1 MAVDNPPRMAVDRR
15 PRAALTNPTR
25 LRAVKAELRPRAGRM
40 AVGVVRPRTRRH
52 VVATNRRTAGC
63 RRAAARRV
71 AKALHAMEHS
81 RVTAAK
87 TVRLAK
93 GATGAKVM
101 KVAKIVRTA
110 SPARLRPHR
119 QRHRAHHLSMAMIPS
134 SHWRLK
140 VGVSRCPTRLAKA
153 VEAYSAKMAGD
164 MKSGL
169 AGMTRNMEM
178 HAARMVKDME
188 TSAAEMA
195 EGAETRAARAPR
207 ACAQPFALILII
219 TLIGL
224 CASCSGGDT
233 VYHDF
238 RALSPHGWDR
248 ADTLTFTARLTDSAA
263 LYQIAIDLRHTDRY
277 PYGEFCLRLLPA
289 PAASDTLRISLIDSR
304 ARWTTRGWAGLYQ
317 GRIPAGTFRPDSAGT
332 YTFRMVHAM
341 PDSILQGISD
351 LGLLIR
357 RVP

>member
-1 MAVDNPPRMAVDRR
+1 
-15 PRAALTNPTR
+15 
-25 LRAVKAELRPRAGRM
+25 
-40 AVGVVRPRTRRH
+40 
-52 VVATNRRTAGC
+52 
-63 RRAAARRV
+63 
-71 AKALHAMEHS
+71 
-81 RVTAAK
+81 
-87 TVRLAK
+87 
-93 GATGAKVM
+93 
-101 KVAKIVRTA
+101 
-110 SPARLRPHR
+110 
-119 QRHRAHHLSMAMIPS
+119 MIPS
-134 SHWRLK
+134 SHWRFK
-140 VGVSRCPTRLAKA
+140 VGVSRCPTRLAKGVEVCSA
-153 VEAYSAKMAGD
+153 GMAKGVEAYSAKMAGD

-224 CASCSGGDT
+224 CASCSGGGT

-238 RALSPHGWDR
+238 RALSPHGWGR
-248 ADTLTFTARLTDSAA
+248 GDTLTFTTRLTDSAA
-263 LYQIAIDLRHTDRY
+263 LYQLAIDMRHTDRY

-341 PDSILQGISD
+341 PDSILPGISD